1 MSDRRGQGWLFLAG
15 MALCHALSD
24 FYATVF
30 TPLVETFRAQFGLDE
45 AKVAIIGAVI
55 GVFGSMVQPLFGMWS
70 DRSRRGLMAAVGL
83 AVSAVFVCLIGLA
96 PSAVVLGALLTVG
109 ALGVAAFHPSSA
121 VLATQ
126 RAPRRSI
133 AMGYFLSGGGVGLAL
148 APLVSAWIVK
158 HLGLPHLWI
167 ICFPGLLFAVWIYA
181 ATRGEPRAEPAG
193 RAFNLRAV
201 FARGTGS
208 VWTLFAMATLRSLVI
223 TAFAFFASVL
233 GATRGL
239 DVMGSGLV
247 LSLFLGC
254 SVVGSVIGGHA
265 AQVREPRSVLAIS
278 CIVAAPL
285 FYFYAASRGWP
296 AVTAFGLAGLFF
308 GIGNPVNVSFAQ
320 ELRPKNAS
328 TVTGLMMG
336 LAWGVA
342 NVLLIPIGALA
353 KHIGIDVALQWVAWL
368 GLLAGGLAI
377 LLPRRPAAS
386 VATQGGGGEE
396 GIQTSGSRRRG

>member
-1 MSDRRGQGWLFLAG
+1 MS
-15 MALCHALSD
+15 LCHALSD

-30 TPLVETFRAQFGLDE
+30 TPLVETFRATFGLDKAE
-45 AKVAIIGAVI
+45 VAIIGAVI

-70 DRSRRGLMAAVGL
+70 DRSRRGVMAAVGL
-83 AVSAVFVCLIGLA
+83 VVSAVFVCLIGLA
-96 PSAVVLGALLTVG
+96 PGAVVLGALLTVG

-167 ICFPGLLFAVWIYA
+167 ICFPGLLFGVWIYTT
-181 ATRGEPRAEPAG
+181 TRGEPRAEPMG

-201 FARGTGS
+201 FAREAGP
-208 VWTLFAMATLRSLVI
+208 VWTLFTVAVLRSFVI
-223 TAFAFFASVL
+223 TVFAFFASVL
-233 GATRGL
+233 GAERGWG
-239 DVMGSGLV
+239 VMDSGLV

-254 SVVGSVIGGHA
+254 SVVGSVVGGHV
-265 AQVREPRSVLAIS
+265 AQVREPRSVLAVS
-278 CIVAAPL
+278 CVTAAPL
-285 FYFYAASRGWP
+285 FYVYAASSGWP
-296 AVTAFGLAGLFF
+296 AVVAFGLAGLFF
-308 GIGNPVNVSFAQ
+308 GLGNPVNVSFAQ
-320 ELRPKNAS
+320 ELRPRQAS

-342 NVLLIPIGALA
+342 NVLLIPIGAVSERVG
-353 KHIGIDVALQWVAWL
+353 IGVALEWVAWL
-368 GLLAGGLAI
+368 GLVAGGFAM
-377 LLPRRPAAS
+377 LLPRRPAAP
-386 VATQGGGGEE
+386 APTPHG
-396 GIQTSGSRRRG
+396 